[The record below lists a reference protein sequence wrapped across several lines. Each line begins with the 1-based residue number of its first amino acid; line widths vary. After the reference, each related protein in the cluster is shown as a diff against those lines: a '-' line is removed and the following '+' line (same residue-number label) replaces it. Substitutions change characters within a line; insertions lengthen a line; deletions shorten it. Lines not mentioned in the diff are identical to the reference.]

1 MLEQQVV
8 RYLESLRHRH
18 PMPVTV
24 ALWDGT
30 QIPLGGERKVGI
42 HLKSTSAARYL
53 LKPSLDAL
61 GEGYVEGHLDV
72 DGRIGEIIEVA
83 EALAR
88 TAASPKA
95 QAAGVVRG
103 KLPFWLARHTRRSDR
118 HAIEYHYDVSNEFYA
133 RWLDPRMVY
142 SCAYFDDPQRDL
154 AAAQLAKL
162 DHVCR
167 KLRIAPG
174 HTLLDIGC
182 GWGAMAIHAAGRYG
196 AKVTGITLSKQQFD
210 LATERVREAGLQDRI
225 EIRLQDYRD
234 VPGECEYDRISS
246 IGMFEHVGLRNLGT
260 YFATVHRL
268 LKPGGVS
275 MNHGITSSDA
285 ESRSVGLGA
294 GEFIDRYVFPDGE
307 LPHVSLA
314 IRELSGAGLE
324 LVDAES
330 LRRHYALTL
339 RHWSDAFER
348 QIGDL
353 EVMAGAQRARIWRVY
368 LAGCA
373 HAFDKGWIN
382 IYQLLAIRSP
392 DGGSP
397 LPLTRDYMY
406 GTPTP

>member
-1 MLEQQVV
+1 MFEQQVV

-30 QIPLGGERKVGI
+30 EVPLGSERKVGI
-42 HLKSTSAARYL
+42 RLTSNRAARYL
-53 LKPSLDAL
+53 LKPSLDTL

-72 DGRIGEIIEVA
+72 DGRIEDILQVA

-88 TAASPKA
+88 DAIAPGAPASAA
-95 QAAGVVRG
+95 VRG
-103 KLPFWLARHTRRSDR
+103 RLPGWFGHHTRRSDR
-118 HAIEYHYDVSNEFYA
+118 QAIAYHYDVSNAFYQ
-133 RWLDPRMVY
+133 RWLDPLMVY
-142 SCAYFDDPQRDL
+142 SCAYFEDPGRDL
-154 AAAQLAKL
+154 AAAQVAKL

-167 KLRIAPG
+167 KLLISPG
-174 HTLLDIGC
+174 DTLLDIGC
-182 GWGAMAIHAAGRYG
+182 GWGALAMHAARHYG
-196 AKVTGITLSKQQFD
+196 ATVTGITLSRNQHD
-210 LATERVREAGLQDRI
+210 LAVQRVRDAGLQDRV

-234 VPGECEYDRISS
+234 LPGECVFDRIAS
-246 IGMFEHVGLRNLGT
+246 IGMFEHVGLKNLGG

-275 MNHGITSSDA
+275 LNHGITSSDA
-285 ESRSVGLGA
+285 DSRSVGLGA

-314 IRELSGAGLE
+314 IRELSAAGLE
-324 LVDAES
+324 LTDAES

-339 RHWSDAFER
+339 RHWSAAFER
-348 QIGDL
+348 DVGEL
-353 EVMAGAQRARIWRVY
+353 EAMAGAQRTRIWRVY

-373 HAFDKGWIN
+373 HAFDRGWIN
-382 IYQLLAIRSP
+382 VYQLLSVRGT
-392 DGGSP
+392 DGASP

-406 GTPTP
+406 RTGLA